1 MISAVKENT
10 SFILN
15 IIKLTSIIVTVI
27 VTITFFIYQT
37 QGLPPRVSKLEI
49 DMEKTNKKIT
59 EIQTEMSKNNA
70 KTDIILEDVKIIK
83 NAIVNKAY
91 RD

>member
-15 IIKLTSIIVTVI
+15 VVKLTSIMIAAI
-27 VTITFFIYQT
+27 IAITFFIYQT

-59 EIQTEMSKNNA
+59 EMQTEVSKNNA